1 MALKKRRFKIM
12 EICIYNSLKSRL
24 ETVDIK
30 FTDKNTTWFDD
41 CENNDDVYMI
51 TDFNGGIL
59 IKEFGYSYPIL
70 IDGNSRADIAYDKQK
85 AKELKGTIC

>member
-1 MALKKRRFKIM
+1 M
-12 EICIYNSLKSRL
+12 EISIYNSLKSRL
-24 ETVDIK
+24 ETIDIK
-30 FTDKNTTWFDD
+30 FTEENTTWFDD

-51 TDFNGGIL
+51 TDFDGGIL

-85 AKELKGTIC
+85 AKAISLSKTNPPMLR